1 VVFDYD
7 TRAALSKLAEN
18 GYVNSLMAGNALAT
32 HDLEGGLLGT
42 ALGQNIYTQESAA
55 MGHYNHLDL
64 LNEVRRAGSI
74 EALLDEGNIKD
85 GFIKTCIEKN
95 IPIVLAGSIR
105 DDGPLPSV
113 YHDVSCSLNAMK
125 EETDKATVIIS
136 LATILHSVATAN
148 LASSYRVVDGHVR
161 PVYFYCVDIAEYAV
175 NQVSAAREYVGV
187 KTIVTNVQDFVVN
200 LQKNLC

>member
-1 VVFDYD
+1 MVFDYD

-148 LASSYRVVDGHVR
+148 LAYL
-161 PVYFYCVDIAEYAV
+161 IE
-175 NQVSAAREYVGV
+175 
-187 KTIVTNVQDFVVN
+187 
-200 LQKNLC
+200 L